1 MRKEMKSRINLHGY
15 PRISCT
21 RDQAAA
27 TCAAFIEESRIKF
40 INANKLHRKSRV
52 RASVSKGAKCVA
64 QALRR
69 MVALSLVLLLL
80 PVELLAQQGYPQ
92 YPQPA
97 YGQQGYPP
105 PQQPYGQQGYAQPQ
119 SYGQQPAYPPQ
130 QQQYGQQPA
139 YPQQQQAY
147 APQQPNPGY
156 GQAEMQQGYGQ
167 PQPQMQPQVQPLN
180 AQQLEQLAAPIA
192 LYPDPLVAQVLTA
205 STYPAQ
211 VADADRWRQAQ
222 GNAPTEQIAAGADAQ
237 NWDPSVK
244 ALTAFPQVLAEMDRN
259 MRWTTDLGN
268 AYFNQPQDIL
278 QAVQVMRQRAQAA
291 GNLQTTPQETVSYDQ
306 GNIEVAP
313 ANPQVVY
320 VPAYNPWVVYGQPM
334 SPYPGF
340 SLLGAIGSFVGGAL
354 SAGLGVGFGASPVS
368 FGLGV
373 LMTAFNRTPFGFIG
387 WGLSWLS
394 QAVLFHQSN
403 YFTHSTTVADWGFAH
418 GGHRYFSQG
427 GNMARGYGAGGYGQN
442 RGYGS
447 AYGQGFARSPQGYSG
462 GRPAEGYNRGYQTAG
477 VGYNRPG
484 EQAYNHMQPAVNTT
498 QQYGRS
504 GYGSSFNG
512 SRPGQS
518 YGASQQAYRAPAAA
532 SFQRNDFAQRSSPA
546 GFGGNSFAGSSM
558 KAPHEGGGF
567 HPFGGGHSEKS
578 FGGGGKSFGGG
589 GKSSGGGHSGGGGHY
604 LFGKHH

>member
-1 MRKEMKSRINLHGY
+1 MRKEMNPRINLQG
-15 PRISCT
+15 
-21 RDQAAA
+21 
-27 TCAAFIEESRIKF
+27 
-40 INANKLHRKSRV
+40 L
-52 RASVSKGAKCVA
+52 RASASKVAKGVA

-69 MVALSLVLLLL
+69 MIALSLVLLLL
-80 PVELLAQQGYPQ
+80 PVELLAQQGYPYNAQYPQ

-97 YGQQGYPP
+97 YGQQAYPQPP
-105 PQQPYGQQGYAQPQ
+105 PYGQQQPYYPQQQPYGQQPSYPQQSYAQPQ
-119 SYGQQPAYPPQ
+119 AYPGP
-130 QQQYGQQPA
+130 GQDQ
-139 YPQQQQAY
+139 
-147 APQQPNPGY
+147 
-156 GQAEMQQGYGQ
+156 MQQGYGP
-167 PQPQMQPQVQPLN
+167 PQPQMQPLG
-180 AQQLEQLAAPIA
+180 AQQLEQLVAPIA

-222 GNAPTEQIAAGADAQ
+222 GYAPAEQIAAGADGQ

-268 AYFNQPQDIL
+268 AYYNQPQDIL
-278 QAVQVMRQRAQAA
+278 QAVQVMRQHAQAA

-320 VPAYNPWVVYGQPM
+320 VPAYNPWAVYGQPI

-340 SLLGAIGSFVGGAL
+340 SLLGAIGSFVGAAVGA
-354 SAGLGVGFGASPVS
+354 SFGVGIGASPVS
-368 FGLGV
+368 FGLGI

-387 WGLSWLS
+387 WGLSWLA

-418 GGHRYFSQG
+418 GGRRYFSQG
-427 GNMARGYGAGGYGQN
+427 GTMARGYGAGGYGQN

-447 AYGQGFARSPQGYSG
+447 AYGQGFARSPQGYSA
-462 GRPAEGYNRGYQTAG
+462 GRPTEGYNRGYQTAG
-477 VGYNRPG
+477 VGYARPVQ
-484 EQAYNHMQPAVNTT
+484 QAYNHMQPAVNTT

-504 GYGSSFNG
+504 GYGSSFSG
-512 SRPGQS
+512 SRPSPS
-518 YGASQQAYRAPAAA
+518 YGGSQQGYRAPEAA

-546 GFGGNSFAGSSM
+546 SFGGKSFAGYSS
-558 KAPHEGGGF
+558 KAPHEGGF

-578 FGGGGKSFGGG
+578 FGGGGG
-589 GKSSGGGHSGGGGHY
+589 GKSFGGGHSGGGGHH

>member
-1 MRKEMKSRINLHGY
+1 MNPRINLHG
-15 PRISCT
+15 
-21 RDQAAA
+21 
-27 TCAAFIEESRIKF
+27 
-40 INANKLHRKSRV
+40 L
-52 RASVSKGAKCVA
+52 RASVSKGAKSVA

-69 MVALSLVLLLL
+69 MIALSLVLLLL
-80 PVELLAQQGYPQ
+80 PVELLAQQAYPYSAQYPQ

-97 YGQQGYPP
+97 YGQQGYPQP
-105 PQQPYGQQGYAQPQ
+105 QPYGQQPYPQPQ
-119 SYGQQPAYPPQ
+119 AYGQQPYYPQ
-130 QQQYGQQPA
+130 QQPYAQQPT
-139 YPQQQQAY
+139 YPQQQAY
-147 APQQPNPGY
+147 APQQPDPGY
-156 GQAEMQQGYGQ
+156 GQPQMQQQGYGQ
-167 PQPQMQPQVQPLN
+167 PQPQMQPLN
-180 AQQLEQLAAPIA
+180 AQQLEQLVAPIA

-211 VADADRWRQAQ
+211 VADADRWRQSQ
-222 GNAPTEQIAAGADAQ
+222 GYAPAEQIAGGAEAQ

-268 AYFNQPQDIL
+268 AYYNQPQDIL

-291 GNLQTTPQETVSYDQ
+291 GNLQNTPQETVSYDQ

-320 VPAYNPWVVYGQPM
+320 VPAYNPWAVYGQPM

-340 SLLGAIGSFVGGAL
+340 SLLGAIGSFVGAAVGV
-354 SAGLGVGFGASPVS
+354 GLGGGFGASPVS
-368 FGLGV
+368 FGLGI

-387 WGLSWLS
+387 WGLSWLAS
-394 QAVLFHQSN
+394 AVLFHQSS

-418 GGHRYFSQG
+418 GGRRYFSQG
-427 GNMARGYGAGGYGQN
+427 GTMARGYGAGGYGQN

-462 GRPAEGYNRGYQTAG
+462 SRPAEGYNRPVQ
-477 VGYNRPG
+477 
-484 EQAYNHMQPAVNTT
+484 QAYNHMQPAVNTT

-504 GYGSSFNG
+504 AYGSSFNG
-512 SRPGQS
+512 SRPGT
-518 YGASQQAYRAPAAA
+518 YGVSQQAYRAPAAA
-532 SFQRNDFAQRSSPA
+532 SFQRNDFAQHSSPGA
-546 GFGGNSFAGSSM
+546 FGGKSFAGSSY
-558 KAPHEGGGF
+558 KAPHEGGF

-589 GKSSGGGHSGGGGHY
+589 HSGGGGHHF
-604 LFGKHH
+604 FGKHH

>member
-1 MRKEMKSRINLHGY
+1 MRKEMNPRINLHG
-15 PRISCT
+15 
-21 RDQAAA
+21 
-27 TCAAFIEESRIKF
+27 
-40 INANKLHRKSRV
+40 L
-52 RASVSKGAKCVA
+52 RASVSKGAKSVA

-69 MVALSLVLLLL
+69 MIALSLVLLLL
-80 PVELLAQQGYPQ
+80 PVELLAQQAYPYSAQYPQ

-97 YGQQGYPP
+97 YGQQGYPQP
-105 PQQPYGQQGYAQPQ
+105 QPYGQQPYPQPQ
-119 SYGQQPAYPPQ
+119 AYGQQPYYPQ
-130 QQQYGQQPA
+130 QQPYAQQPT
-139 YPQQQQAY
+139 YPQQQAY
-147 APQQPNPGY
+147 APQQPDPGY
-156 GQAEMQQGYGQ
+156 GQPQMQQQGYGQ
-167 PQPQMQPQVQPLN
+167 PQPQMQPLN
-180 AQQLEQLAAPIA
+180 AQQLEQLVAPIA

-222 GNAPTEQIAAGADAQ
+222 GYAPAEQIAAGADAQ

-268 AYFNQPQDIL
+268 AYYNQPQDIL

-320 VPAYNPWVVYGQPM
+320 VPAYNPWGVYGQPI

-340 SLLGAIGSFVGGAL
+340 SLLGAIGSFVGAAVGV
-354 SAGLGVGFGASPVS
+354 GLGGGFGASPVS
-368 FGLGV
+368 FGLGI

-387 WGLSWLS
+387 WGLSWLA
-394 QAVLFHQSN
+394 QAVLFHQSS

-418 GGHRYFSQG
+418 GGRRYFSQG
-427 GNMARGYGAGGYGQN
+427 GTMARGYGAGGYGQN
-442 RGYGS
+442 RGYNS

-462 GRPAEGYNRGYQTAG
+462 SRPAEGYNRPVQ
-477 VGYNRPG
+477 
-484 EQAYNHMQPAVNTT
+484 QAYNHMQPAVNTT

-504 GYGSSFNG
+504 AYGSSFNG
-512 SRPGQS
+512 SRPGT
-518 YGASQQAYRAPAAA
+518 YGVSQQAYRAPVAA

-546 GFGGNSFAGSSM
+546 AFGGKSFAGSSY
-558 KAPHEGGGF
+558 KAPHQGGF

-589 GKSSGGGHSGGGGHY
+589 HSGGGGHHF
-604 LFGKHH
+604 FGKHH

>member
-15 PRISCT
+15 R
-21 RDQAAA
+21 AA
-27 TCAAFIEESRIKF
+27 
-40 INANKLHRKSRV
+40 
-52 RASVSKGAKCVA
+52 VSNGAKCVA

-97 YGQQGYPP
+97 YGQQQGYPP

-119 SYGQQPAYPPQ
+119 SYGQQPSYPPQ
-130 QQQYGQQPA
+130 QQPYGQQPA

-147 APQQPNPGY
+147 APQQPSPGY

-167 PQPQMQPQVQPLN
+167 PQPQVQPLN

-222 GNAPTEQIAAGADAQ
+222 GNAPTEQIAAGADTQ

-268 AYFNQPQDIL
+268 AYYNQPQDIL
-278 QAVQVMRQRAQAA
+278 QAVQIMRQRAQAA
-291 GNLQTTPQETVSYDQ
+291 GNLQNTPQETVSYDQ

-368 FGLGV
+368 FGLGI

-394 QAVLFHQSN
+394 SAVLFHQSS

-418 GGHRYFSQG
+418 GGRRYFSQG

-447 AYGQGFARSPQGYSG
+447 GYGQGFARSPQGYAG

-477 VGYNRPG
+477 VGYARPG

-504 GYGSSFNG
+504 GYGSSFSG
-512 SRPGQS
+512 SRPGTS
-518 YGASQQAYRAPAAA
+518 YGVAQPAYRTPAGG

-578 FGGGGKSFGGG
+578 FGGGGG
-589 GKSSGGGHSGGGGHY
+589 GKSLGGGHSGGGGHH

>member
-1 MRKEMKSRINLHGY
+1 MRKEMKPQINLHGL
-15 PRISCT
+15 RVFAT
-21 RDQAAA
+21 RGA
-27 TCAAFIEESRIKF
+27 TS
-40 INANKLHRKSRV
+40 
-52 RASVSKGAKCVA
+52 VA

-69 MVALSLVLLLL
+69 MIALSLVLLLL
-80 PVELLAQQGYPQ
+80 PAELLAQQGYPQ

-97 YGQQGYPP
+97 YGQQGYPQPQPYGQQPYYP
-105 PQQPYGQQGYAQPQ
+105 PQQQPYGQQ
-119 SYGQQPAYPPQ
+119 PAYS
-130 QQQYGQQPA
+130 
-139 YPQQQQAY
+139 QQQAY
-147 APQQPNPGY
+147 APQQPDPGY
-156 GQAEMQQGYGQ
+156 GQAQMQQGYGQ
-167 PQPQMQPQVQPLN
+167 PQPQVQPLN
-180 AQQLEQLAAPIA
+180 AQQLEQLVAPIA

-211 VADADRWRQAQ
+211 LADADHWRQAQ
-222 GNAPTEQIAAGADAQ
+222 GYAPAEQIAAGADAQ

-268 AYFNQPQDIL
+268 AYYNQPQDIL

-291 GNLQTTPQETVSYDQ
+291 GNLQNTPQETVSYDQ

-340 SLLGAIGSFVGGAL
+340 SLLGAIGSFVGAAVG
-354 SAGLGVGFGASPVS
+354 AGLGVGFGASPVS
-368 FGLGV
+368 FGLGI

-418 GGHRYFSQG
+418 GGRRYFSQG
-427 GNMARGYGAGGYGQN
+427 GAMARGYGAGGWGQN

-447 AYGQGFARSPQGYSG
+447 AYGQGFARSPQGYAGS
-462 GRPAEGYNRGYQTAG
+462 RPAEGYNRGYQTAG
-477 VGYNRPG
+477 VGYARPVQ
-484 EQAYNHMQPAVNTT
+484 QAYNHMQPAVNTT
-498 QQYGRS
+498 QQYGRP
-504 GYGSSFNG
+504 GYGSSFEGN
-512 SRPGQS
+512 RPGTS
-518 YGASQQAYRAPAAA
+518 YGVAQQAYRAPVAA
-532 SFQRNDFAQRSSPA
+532 SFQRNDFAQRSSPGA
-546 GFGGNSFAGSSM
+546 FGGNSFAGSSM

-589 GKSSGGGHSGGGGHY
+589 HSGGGGHH